1 MDKLKLTSHI
11 KDIDLKNKM
20 FRIIDKAN
28 GCLKNYDV
36 RFSDFLN
43 PFEVENAKAILNSND
58 DLKYTVDG
66 GYDESERKIVF
77 IYPFY
82 MYYEDISETLR
93 FIQIEGNF
101 KFKSISHKDYLGS
114 LLSLGIKREKIGDII
129 IHENFCQV
137 IVTFDICDFILMNLE
152 KVARNNVKLKE
163 ISRKEV
169 LYNPPNYKEI
179 NFTVSSSRID
189 CIISGLYNIS
199 RQESAKLIN
208 NEKVQV
214 NYEKVISCSKEIKS
228 KSLISVRGKGRSQII
243 NIGDLTKKGKFK
255 VQGKLLL

>member
-11 KDIDLKNKM
+11 KDIELKNKM
-20 FRIIDKAN
+20 FKIIDKAN

-36 RFSDFLN
+36 RYSEFLN
-43 PFEVENAKAILNSND
+43 PFEIENAKAILNSTS

-66 GYDESERKIVF
+66 GYKESERKVVF

-82 MYYEDISETLR
+82 IEYEDIDETLR

-137 IVTFDICDFILMNLE
+137 IVSNDICDFILMNLE
-152 KVARNNVKLKE
+152 KVSNNNVKLKE
-163 ISRKEV
+163 ISREDII
-169 LYNPPNYKEI
+169 YSPPKCKDVS
-179 NFTVSSSRID
+179 FTVTSSRID
-189 CIISGLYNIS
+189 CVISGLYNIS
-199 RQESAKLIN
+199 RQESSKLIN

-214 NYEKVISCSKEIKS
+214 NYEKITSASKEIKS
-228 KSLISVRGKGRSQII
+228 ESLISVRGKGRAQII
-243 NIGDLTKKGKFK
+243 SIGDLTKKNKIK
-255 VQGKLLL
+255 VQGKILL

>member
-36 RFSDFLN
+36 RYSDFLN
-43 PFEVENAKAILNSND
+43 PFEIENAKAILNSND
-58 DLKYTVDG
+58 SLKYTVDG

-82 MYYEDISETLR
+82 MEYEDINETLR

-163 ISRKEV
+163 ISRSEI
-169 LYNPPNYKEI
+169 LYNPPNYKEV

-189 CIISGLYNIS
+189 CIISGMYNIS

-214 NYEKVISCSKEIKS
+214 NYEKITSCSKEIKS
-228 KSLISVRGKGRSQII
+228 ESLISVRGKGRAKIT
-243 NIGDLTKKGKFK
+243 NIGDLTKKGKIK

>member
-11 KDIDLKNKM
+11 KDIELKNKM
-20 FRIIDKAN
+20 FKIIDKAN

-36 RFSDFLN
+36 RYSEFLN
-43 PFEVENAKAILNSND
+43 PFEIENAKAILNSTS

-66 GYDESERKIVF
+66 GYKESERKVVF

-82 MYYEDISETLR
+82 MEYEDIDETLR

-137 IVTFDICDFILMNLE
+137 IVSNDICDFILMNLE
-152 KVARNNVKLKE
+152 KVSNNNVKLKE
-163 ISRKEV
+163 ISREDII
-169 LYNPPNYKEI
+169 YSPPKCKDVS
-179 NFTVSSSRID
+179 FTVTSSRID
-189 CIISGLYNIS
+189 CVISGLYNIS
-199 RQESAKLIN
+199 RQESSKLIN

-214 NYEKVISCSKEIKS
+214 NYEKITSASKEIKS
-228 KSLISVRGKGRSQII
+228 ESLISVRGKGRAQII
-243 NIGDLTKKGKFK
+243 SIGDLKKKNKIK
-255 VQGKLLL
+255 VQGKILL

>member
-20 FRIIDKAN
+20 YRIIDKAN
-28 GCLKNYDV
+28 GCLKNYDIKY
-36 RFSDFLN
+36 SDFLN

-58 DLKYTVDG
+58 NLKYTIDG
-66 GYDESERKIVF
+66 GYEESERKIVF

-82 MYYEDISETLR
+82 MEYEDISGTLR

-163 ISRKEV
+163 ISRREV
-169 LYNPPNYKEI
+169 LYNPPNYKEV

-189 CIISGLYNIS
+189 CIISGMYNIS

-214 NYEKVISCSKEIKS
+214 NYEKITSCSKEIKS
-228 KSLISVRGKGRSQII
+228 ETLISVRGKGRSQIT
-243 NIGDLTKKGKFK
+243 NIGDLTKKGKIK
-255 VQGKLLL
+255 VKGKLLL